1 VYLAINYSPPASR
14 LVQSGSVDIDYFK
27 TPAWEWLV
35 NEAKKLRPVAVHFT
49 LEAGNDGPGEVDWT
63 KVEHLVETT
72 STPFINLHLDSKQKY
87 FPDF

>member
-1 VYLAINYSPPASR
+1 
-14 LVQSGSVDIDYFK
+14 
-27 TPAWEWLV
+27 
-35 NEAKKLRPVAVHFT
+35 VHST

-72 STPFINLHLDSKQKY
+72 STPFIHLHLDSKQKY